1 LFCVC
6 LTEGD
11 VLSGTS
17 SSGAHHTG
25 VLEGWF
31 GEHWWNARAFVLLIT
46 TLFIFSPLACFKRIG
61 KLSCTWSE
69 RVNVLAAF
77 SLFFFR
83 VYLLQLQRKKND
95 LAIFDAELRVTS
107 TYFWHFEQILVIWSG
122 LMAFFTSISL
132 FPPLI
137 SERAI
142 IYWKLSMYKELQEEH
157 KL

>member
-6 LTEGD
+6 FTEGD

-77 SLFFFR
+77 SLFFSC
-83 VYLLQLQRKKND
+83 VSSSTPKEKKM
-95 LAIFDAELRVTS
+95 I
-107 TYFWHFEQILVIWSG
+107 
-122 LMAFFTSISL
+122 
-132 FPPLI
+132 
-137 SERAI
+137 
-142 IYWKLSMYKELQEEH
+142 
-157 KL
+157 

>member
-46 TLFIFSPLACFKRIG
+46 TLFVFSPLACFKRIG

-77 SLFFFR
+77 SLFFSC
-83 VYLLQLQRKKND
+83 VSSSTPKEKKM
-95 LAIFDAELRVTS
+95 I
-107 TYFWHFEQILVIWSG
+107 
-122 LMAFFTSISL
+122 
-132 FPPLI
+132 
-137 SERAI
+137 
-142 IYWKLSMYKELQEEH
+142 
-157 KL
+157 

>member
-1 LFCVC
+1 
-6 LTEGD
+6 

-46 TLFIFSPLACFKRIG
+46 TLFVFSPLACFKRIG

-77 SLFFFR
+77 SLFFFACIFFNSKG
-83 VYLLQLQRKKND
+83 KKM
-95 LAIFDAELRVTS
+95 I
-107 TYFWHFEQILVIWSG
+107 
-122 LMAFFTSISL
+122 
-132 FPPLI
+132 
-137 SERAI
+137 
-142 IYWKLSMYKELQEEH
+142 
-157 KL
+157 